1 MNKKYL
7 SISLVLS
14 LTVIIGLIILYQTSS
29 QQNLDHL
36 RRQRS
41 QVPPSVE
48 ISQSKDCN
56 TTSNEIAVS
65 IDKGVQTTAN
75 LINGQFSLTD
85 HNGKQRTQR
94 DFLGR
99 LTVVYF
105 GYTFCP
111 DICPQALSNISQA
124 LYVLKSKTNDLN
136 VLFITVD
143 PERDTVPELA
153 RYLENFHPRITALTG
168 TLPQVEQAAQGYRV
182 YYAKTHSNNNSDYL
196 LDHTSIVYV
205 MDKRGRYVTSFNHE
219 TTPKEILAILR
230 PLLP

>member
-7 SISLVLS
+7 SILLS
-14 LTVIIGLIILYQTSS
+14 LGLVVCIGLVILYQKSS
-29 QQNLDHL
+29 QQNIDHL
-36 RRQRS
+36 QQQRS
-41 QVPPSVE
+41 QAPLITKASP
-48 ISQSKDCN
+48 SKDCN
-56 TTSNEIAVS
+56 STSNEVAIS

-75 LINGQFSLTD
+75 LINGQFSLVN
-85 HNGKQRTQR
+85 HNGKRCTQR

-99 LTVVYF
+99 LTIVYF

-111 DICPQALSNISQA
+111 DICPQALTNISQA
-124 LYVLKSKTNDLN
+124 LYVLKDKANDLN

-168 TLPQVEQAAQGYRV
+168 TLPQIEQAAQGYRV
-182 YYAKTHSNNNSDYL
+182 YYAKTHNNNDSDYL

-219 TTPKEILAILR
+219 TSPKEILAILR
-230 PLLP
+230 PLMQ

>member
-7 SISLVLS
+7 SVLLVLG
-14 LTVIIGLIILYQTSS
+14 LVIVMGLIVLYQKSS
-29 QQNLDHL
+29 KQNIDHL
-36 RRQRS
+36 QKQRS
-41 QVPPSVE
+41 QAPSAREVAP
-48 ISQSKDCN
+48 SKDCN

-65 IDKGVQTTAN
+65 IDKGIQTTAN

-85 HNGKQRTQR
+85 HNGRRRTQR

-99 LTVVYF
+99 LTIVYF

-111 DICPQALSNISQA
+111 DICPQALTNISQA
-124 LYVLKSKTNDLN
+124 LYVLKDKVNDLN

-153 RYLENFHPRITALTG
+153 KYLENFHPRITALTG
-168 TLPQVEQAAQGYRV
+168 TLQEVEKAAQGYRV
-182 YYAKTHSNNNSDYL
+182 YYAKTNNQNDSDYL

-205 MDKRGRYVTSFNHE
+205 MDKRGRYITSFNHE
-219 TTPKEILAILR
+219 TTPKEILTIIRSLME
-230 PLLP
+230 